1 MDYKEASD
9 SSSATVVSPEVGCM
23 EHVSSRRSVHCRSLP
38 RWIGTLLAFGLAIG
52 LGVMAVRLADA
63 EETRP
68 ADAAR
73 SLALFETHVRP
84 LLVRHCHECHG
95 EQGKV
100 QGGLRLDNAQGW
112 LQGGDS
118 GPAVVPGDVAASR
131 IVPALRHEGELQ
143 MPPSGKLPDALVER
157 VVEWIESGAH
167 GGGDRQRA
175 EDGEAAPRRS
185 ESWSQQAI
193 EEGRHF
199 WAYRRIER
207 PRVPREPV
215 ASPTAGESGPGTAV
229 DVWVDRE
236 LIARGLVA
244 NPPASRAT
252 LARRLIWDL
261 HGLPPTTAEVAEF
274 VHDPAPD
281 AYRRL
286 VDRLL
291 ASPRFSERWARHWL
305 DLARYA
311 ESLTL
316 RGFVLPE
323 AWRYRDYVVDCFAE
337 DRPYD
342 EFLMEQLAGD
352 LLPAT
357 HADGTP
363 VSLGRQ
369 QQRRIATGFLVL
381 GDHNLEEQDKQQ
393 LDMDVVDEQLD
404 VIGRGLLAQT
414 LQCARCHDHKFDPI
428 PTRDYYALA
437 GILRNTQPLDHANVS
452 TWKDLPLPLTA
463 DEERRVTEW
472 EKEGRELQERIKQ
485 AQSGGSGAA
494 DSLRMLQEEARA
506 RQEAGPRRPRALS
519 LLERET
525 IEDTAVHRRGSVHAL
540 GEVVPRGVPR
550 VIGPAAPEMPR
561 GESGR
566 RQLAAWITD
575 PENPLT
581 SRVYVNRAWH
591 WLLGQGLVRTVDQFN
606 ATGEPPSH
614 PELLDYLAR
623 QFQEHDWSVQWLV
636 RTIVLSDAY
645 QRSSDENAG
654 YRKLDPENR
663 WLWRMNRK
671 RLEAECIR
679 DGLLAIS
686 GRLDLRRGGSTV
698 RPGTG
703 NDYGYQE
710 QSARR
715 SLYLP
720 VFRNALPEVLVAFDF
735 AHPGMVVGQRNVS
748 TVPQQALFLLND
760 PLVHDCASQAA
771 ARLLNEQTSAI
782 TQEDFEAK
790 WLHAASM
797 SCLGRQAGEDELAS
811 LRGLLEFEGNAGRP
825 TQASL
830 AELYRLLFACLD
842 FRYRD

>member
-1 MDYKEASD
+1 MDYKRASD
-9 SSSATVVSPEVGCM
+9 SSSATVVSPEVGFM

-38 RWIGTLLAFGLAIG
+38 GWIGTLLAFGF
-52 LGVMAVRLADA
+52 GVMTVRLADA
-63 EETRP
+63 EETRA

-73 SLALFETHVRP
+73 SQALFETHVRP
-84 LLVRHCHECHG
+84 LLVLHCHECHG
-95 EQGKV
+95 ERGKV

-118 GPAVVPGDVAASR
+118 GPAVVPGDAAASR

-143 MPPSGKLPDALVER
+143 MPPSGRLPDALVER

-167 GGGDRQRA
+167 GGGDRLQA

-185 ESWSQQAI
+185 ESWSQRAI

-199 WAYRRIER
+199 WAYRPIER

-215 ASPTAGESGPGTAV
+215 ASPTAGESEWGTAV

-236 LIARGLVA
+236 LTTRGLVA

-342 EFLMEQLAGD
+342 EFLVEQLAGD

-363 VSLGRQ
+363 VSLERL

-381 GDHNLEEQDKQQ
+381 GDHNLEEQDKRQ

-452 TWKDLPLPLTA
+452 AWKDLPLPLTA

-472 EKEGRELQERIKQ
+472 ENEWRELQERINQ
-485 AQSGGSGAA
+485 AKAGGAGAT
-494 DSLRMLQEEARA
+494 DSLRALQEEARA
-506 RQEAGPRRPRALS
+506 KQEAGPLRPRALS

-525 IEDTAVHRRGSVHAL
+525 IEDAAVHRRGSVHAL
-540 GEVVPRGVPR
+540 GEVVPRGVPQ
-550 VIGPAAPEMPR
+550 VIGPIAPEMPR
-561 GESGR
+561 AESGR
-566 RQLAAWITD
+566 RQLASWITD
-575 PENPLT
+575 QEHPLT
-581 SRVYVNRAWH
+581 SRVYVNRVWY
-591 WLLGQGLVRTVDQFN
+591 WLLGQGLVRSVDQFN
-606 ATGEPPSH
+606 ATGEQPSH

-679 DGLLAIS
+679 DGMLAIS
-686 GRLDLRRGGSTV
+686 GQLDLRRGGSTV

-710 QSARR
+710 QSSRR

-748 TVPQQALFLLND
+748 TVPQQALFLLTD

-771 ARLLNEQTSAI
+771 ARLLDEQTSAI

-790 WLHAASM
+790 WLHAAFM
-797 SCLGRQAGEDELAS
+797 GCLGRPAGEDELMS
-811 LRGLLEFEGNAGRP
+811 LRGLLEFEGNMERP